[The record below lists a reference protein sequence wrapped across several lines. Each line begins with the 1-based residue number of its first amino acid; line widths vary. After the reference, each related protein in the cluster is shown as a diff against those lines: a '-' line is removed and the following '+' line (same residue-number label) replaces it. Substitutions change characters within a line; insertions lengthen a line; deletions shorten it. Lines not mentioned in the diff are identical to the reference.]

1 MPQMPRRRTIAS
13 DADHFGVRRDQRR
26 GKELRRYAWQEGK
39 RLLETAIRERTNHAP
54 REGACRGPR
63 TQYPRAK
70 IRERWDTSRLNLIMP
85 MPQVTELRL
94 FDNSEE
100 RDSVTGKIPPPKLLL
115 HWKGGAVVGPPS
127 SKLEATPEWAQP
139 IVAYALQL
147 QRAAAARR
155 PGC

>member
-1 MPQMPRRRTIAS
+1 MTPIILVLAGINGAGKSSGGTPGRKGNASSRPPFASGRITRRVKARVAAGGHNIP
-13 DADHFGVRRDQRR
+13 G
-26 GKELRRYAWQEGK
+26 
-39 RLLETAIRERTNHAP
+39 
-54 REGACRGPR
+54 
-63 TQYPRAK
+63 AK
-70 IRERWDTSRLNLIMP
+70 IRERWDTSRLNLIML
-85 MPQVTELRL
+85 MPHVTELRL